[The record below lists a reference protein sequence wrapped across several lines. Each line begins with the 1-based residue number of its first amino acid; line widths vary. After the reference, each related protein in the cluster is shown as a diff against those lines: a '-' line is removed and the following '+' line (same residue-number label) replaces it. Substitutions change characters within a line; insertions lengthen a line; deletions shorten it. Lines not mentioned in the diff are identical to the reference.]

1 MSLVVIAEKLIKQDG
16 EPMGM
21 KYSDLGYWICA
32 SYQHLKCFSL
42 AAENIEEF
50 EATRLAGQIA
60 IILNALRGRNIVK
73 LSELIRIGKANR
85 VGKTIIQNNVIPTLH
100 RLRSDRIIIIEQNGQ
115 IKGLEEHIDT
125 SAQLYEIV
133 AKIWEMLDPTIIE
146 RGAIHVLKH
155 TYDMPR
161 FQEEEFELLIRD
173 GFKEDIAISTVGIA
187 SSFKIIQK
195 FESRKLEEAMLF
207 NPYVWR
213 TNYSKIAHALSYM
226 HDQEKEIVSQCIN
239 QAKDRQAYPVDKL
252 TDKRKLLITAHSI
265 GLIDL
270 VEVNTAAGDK
280 KEFVFTPHLTTHPN
294 VVSSYADDLLN
305 DVRAVLSCI
314 SYGEYFSRI
323 SKLGGTNRT
332 KTINFLRK
340 LLRNGTAGD
349 ATAIGVDYKLLEE
362 RGIITVERTPTPPGT
377 RYQMKLLRAEPI
389 EIALRII
396 EESLNSQIASP
407 FLIHT
412 KTLDPASLFA
422 DPEATRVSNA
432 PSLGKQPEH
441 MKEAREH
448 FLRKIRKE
456 VF

>member
-1 MSLVVIAEKLIKQDG
+1 MNIRD
-16 EPMGM
+16 
-21 KYSDLGYWICA
+21 SDLGYWICA
-32 SYQHLKCFSL
+32 SYQHLKCFSIT
-42 AAENIEEF
+42 AENIEEF

-60 IILNALRGRNIVK
+60 ILLNALRGRNIVN
-73 LSELIRIGKANR
+73 LSELKRIGKANR
-85 VGKTIIQNNVIPTLH
+85 IGKTIIQNNVIPILK
-100 RLRSDRIIIIEQNGQ
+100 RLKSNRIIILEQNGK

-125 SAQLYEIV
+125 SMQLYEIV
-133 AKIWEMLDPTIIE
+133 ARIWEMLDPSIIE

-161 FQEEEFELLIRD
+161 FQEEEFGLLIND
-173 GFKEDIAISTVGIA
+173 GFKEEDAVSTVGIA
-187 SSFKIIQK
+187 TSFRIIQK
-195 FESRKLEEAMLF
+195 FEAKKFDEAMLF

-213 TNYSKIAHALSYM
+213 TNYEKIAHALNYM
-226 HDQEKEIVSQCIN
+226 NDNEKEIVSQCIT
-239 QAKDRQAYPVDKL
+239 QAKDRPAYPVEKL
-252 TDKRKLLITAHSI
+252 TNKRKLLITAHSI

-270 VEVNTAAGDK
+270 VEVNTAVGDR
-280 KEFVFTPHLTTHPN
+280 KEFVFTPHLTTHPE
-294 VVSSYADDLLN
+294 VASLYADDLLN

-314 SYGEYFSRI
+314 SYGEHFSRI
-323 SKLGGTNRT
+323 SKLGGQNRA
-332 KTINFLRK
+332 KTINFLKK
-340 LLRNGTAGD
+340 LLKNGVAGD

-362 RGIITVERTPTPPGT
+362 RGIITVEPTPSPPGT
-377 RYQMKLLRAEPI
+377 RFQMRLLRVEPLK
-389 EIALRII
+389 IALRII

-432 PSLGKQPEH
+432 PSLGQQPEH
-441 MKEAREH
+441 VKEAREH